1 MGKLLFHG
9 RVKYHSYRQDFGRI
23 YFWRTSKKKSNKLD
37 FIEVV
42 DGKMEAFECKISPT
56 AKSRLGPDFHQAYPD
71 CPIRTVA
78 PATFLQAWLE
88 SEEYRKP
95 AV

>member
-1 MGKLLFHG
+1 M
-9 RVKYHSYRQDFGRI
+9 
-23 YFWRTSKKKSNKLD
+23 YFWRTSKKKSNELD

-42 DGKMEAFECKISPT
+42 DGKMETFECRTSPT
-56 AKSRLGPDFHQAYPD
+56 AKAKPGPDFHKAYPD

-78 PATFLQAWLE
+78 PATFLQVWLE

-95 AV
+95 AVWELRAKKRRRTPRG